1 MANASVS
8 TLFIKNLIIE
18 KLYEFSLK
26 LTVFHVKPKL
36 HTTLNG
42 VRIITIFINL
52 IPPQTH
58 LSFILKMYFENSREG
73 RYFHKNSLTPRMQSN
88 IFARQSNYLFFFSRH
103 ATIRIGRIPL
113 PLHLLLKDYIYIY
126 SYRWI
131 CDTTKWSFLFGV
143 VKRRTDSIWGQN
155 RAFILLLCLDFWHYL
170 VSPRRRKPIS
180 QKKTN
185 L

>member
-88 IFARQSNYLFFFSRH
+88 IFARQSNYLFFFFATRH
-103 ATIRIGRIPL
+103 NTNWSYSPASSFIIERLHLHLFIPL
-113 PLHLLLKDYIYIY
+113 NMRYNKMIF
-126 SYRWI
+126 SFWCRK
-131 CDTTKWSFLFGV
+131 TKNH
-143 VKRRTDSIWGQN
+143 SIWGQN